1 MKILAIQNRMGIG
14 DTVIYLPYI
23 KAISEN
29 FNTPVS
35 ILVKECVCDN
45 NNNVKIIIIIMM
57 LLWCVRGGERR
68 QCILL
73 SSSSQ

>member
-35 ILVKECVCDN
+35 ILVKENSKADQYLDQTNYIAVSYTHLTLPTIYS
-45 NNNVKIIIIIMM
+45 V
-57 LLWCVRGGERR
+57 
-68 QCILL
+68 
-73 SSSSQ
+73 